1 MSKKVKKEE
10 LNEKVEKPKK
20 KKMTAHQ
27 KRQLMLKVFGW
38 ICAITMVLGSLLAI
52 FGMLVYY

>member
-1 MSKKVKKEE
+1 MAKKVKKEE

-27 KRQLMLKVFGW
+27 KRQVMLKIFGW
-38 ICAITMVLGSLLAI
+38 ICAITMVLGSLLELIAL
-52 FGMLVYY
+52 FFE

>member
-1 MSKKVKKEE
+1 MAKKVKKNE
-10 LNEKVEKPKK
+10 LKENVEKPKK

-27 KRQLMLKVFGW
+27 KRQLTLKIAGW
-38 ICAITMVLGSLLAI
+38 IMAITMVLGSLLAI